1 MSTDHLT
8 ALSASADR
16 LAEVRPGGRL
26 ALSAELLDVLYDRI
40 TEAGEADPAIPA
52 AVAEGDAY
60 RQAIDA
66 GCPPA
71 FHPGV
76 PEEHATVLRALRE
89 RLGLD
94 RAAELELPGDA
105 DGRHARILRAIGC
118 EVVRADG

>member
-1 MSTDHLT
+1 MSTDHLS

-26 ALSAELLDVLYDRI
+26 SLSSELLGVLDDRI

-60 RQAIDA
+60 RHAIDA

-76 PEEHATVLRALRE
+76 PDEHATVLRALRE

-94 RAAELELPGDA
+94 RADALELPA
-105 DGRHARILRAIGC
+105 DVEPRHERILRAIGC
-118 EVVRADG
+118 ETTRADG

>member
-1 MSTDHLT
+1 MSTDHLA

-26 ALSAELLDVLYDRI
+26 ALSSELLDVLYDRI

-60 RQAIDA
+60 RHAIDA

-76 PEEHATVLRALRE
+76 PAEHVPVLEALRE

-94 RAAELELPGDA
+94 RADALELPQDA
-105 DGRHARILRAIGC
+105 DPRHLRILRAIGC
-118 EVVRADG
+118 EVVGAAD